1 MQRRDPVPSPSDF
14 IDPLFT
20 CGSFLPG
27 NPNNDNTAE
36 FCDPQIDTQAQ
47 QALTCQIRDPAA
59 AGQWTDIDRELAD
72 QAPWVPLYNPLDL
85 TVLSARAG
93 NYQFN
98 PYWEL
103 LIDQLWSVSDIRS
116 SPRNWGPVPMT
127 SPSSCSPPSR
137 SSLRNVSKTTK
148 PLLGAKKLR
157 SQRGWHQVPS
167 ALTASVDR
175 GGRR

>member
-116 SPRNWGPVPMT
+116 NP
-127 SPSSCSPPSR
+127 
-137 SSLRNVSKTTK
+137 KE
-148 PLLGAKKLR
+148 LGASAYDFTKQLLT
-157 SQRGWHQVPS
+157 SQPKFTEKRVEDDQAAAGRQETPQSARVAPS
-167 ALTASVDR
+167 TIR
-175 GGRR
+175 TYG